1 MCLFLHC
8 RCIKVSTLFFGV
20 SYCASRTC
28 EHFQKSNADA
38 TIFTFEHLPYEYFH
52 VRECWSFIK
61 LLIYLILLELTCSK
75 QIKFFNWS
83 NETPFLKLSR
93 VQKITTISNQS
104 NFIVQSE
111 NYEYFQIG
119 NIKWHQSSVYH
130 LSGLVYGSGIFVH
143 SWYFCAF
150 TAYYCIYVSVMKCL
164 LQNWLWWFV
173 AKFCVCLNADK
184 IHHKRFNK

>member
-1 MCLFLHC
+1 MFVFSLSLYQSFNIIFRDNILC
-8 RCIKVSTLFFGV
+8 
-20 SYCASRTC
+20 
-28 EHFQKSNADA
+28 KS
-38 TIFTFEHLPYEYFH
+38 H
-52 VRECWSFIK
+52 VRTFSKVKCWRYDIYIWTLAIRIFSRAWVLK
-61 LLIYLILLELTCSK
+61 LYKTVDISHLTWIDVFK
-75 QIKFFNWS
+75 TNQIFNWS
-83 NETPFLKLSR
+83 NETPYLKLSR

-130 LSGLVYGSGIFVH
+130 LSGWVYGIGIFVH

-173 AKFCVCLNADK
+173 AKFCVWLNADK